1 MKTKLLSHFDIKTIK
16 LFLFMLTPLILIQ
29 CDEDPEPFPRTDI
42 VTQSAPTTTA
52 TRLLPGTPKSAF
64 YQLSMTLGHDASEC
78 TGCVVINGTPTHVPC
93 RGPGNK
99 CNVNT
104 AVVVTAAETHTSFLP
119 GHPANFYTVTSLH
132 PQAIDSLA
140 ILDAFRF
147 DDFFLFPDRSF
158 FVSGNN
164 IDWRLRWMNIPEQ
177 YVKRN
182 NDDSLLYY
190 ERVTFSSTPLF
201 SNE

>member
-1 MKTKLLSHFDIKTIK
+1 
-16 LFLFMLTPLILIQ
+16 MLTPLILIQ

-42 VTQSAPTTTA
+42 VTQSAPTTIA